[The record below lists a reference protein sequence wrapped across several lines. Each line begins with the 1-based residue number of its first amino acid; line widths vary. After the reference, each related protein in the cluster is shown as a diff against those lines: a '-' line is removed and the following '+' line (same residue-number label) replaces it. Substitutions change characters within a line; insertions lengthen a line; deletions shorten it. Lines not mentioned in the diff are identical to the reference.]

1 MATVALVGATGS
13 LGHVVLP
20 HLAASDAIKKVVCI
34 SRKERKSDDPKVEY
48 VKVDYTK
55 PETLENALKGCD
67 VLINTMGTEGNY
79 EESKHALVDAAA
91 KAGVKFYI
99 PRYRAIKVL
108 ADEVNLELTFMWK
121 ATPSTTLAGMGR
133 NRMISTPERKVS
145 S

>member
-34 SRKERKSDDPKVEY
+34 SRKERKSDDPKVKY

-99 PRYRAIKVL
+99 PRYRAINVL
-108 ADEVNLELTFMWK
+108 ADEVNLELTF
-121 ATPSTTLAGMGR
+121 T
-133 NRMISTPERKVS
+133 
-145 S
+145 